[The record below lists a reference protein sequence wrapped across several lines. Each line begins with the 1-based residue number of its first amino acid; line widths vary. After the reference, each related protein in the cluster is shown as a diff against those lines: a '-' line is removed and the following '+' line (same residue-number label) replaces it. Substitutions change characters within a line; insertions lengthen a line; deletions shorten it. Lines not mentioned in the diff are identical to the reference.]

1 MADTR
6 LRKERK
12 RMDAEDGGLRVGYV
26 VKVFPRLSETFI
38 LNEILE
44 LERQGI
50 AVDIF
55 SLKPPTEPRYHG
67 DLSRLKASV
76 TYLSSAEGSE
86 AWRKIRADCLSADPD
101 PYRVGESFLQAARLE
116 EPTSLKLFLQALV
129 LAEAVRSRGILHL
142 HAHFATSATSVAMM
156 AHNLAGVTFSFTA
169 HAKDIYHR
177 ETDLQNLAAAFD
189 QAAFAVT
196 VTDHNVAT
204 LTQIAPGAYG
214 KLRRIYNGVSL
225 ERLENSPLAA
235 ADPPVIVSVG
245 RLVEKKGFPYL
256 VQACRLLKD
265 RGRSFRCLIVGSGDR
280 EQEITE
286 LIGQLDLDSEIE
298 LAGALPHEAVVA
310 AIRQGT
316 VMALPCI
323 VGEDG
328 NRDALPTVLL
338 EAMAL
343 GRPVVSTDLPGVTE
357 IVDHEINGL
366 LCPQRDPSGLAD
378 ALMRVLCEPGLAVS
392 LGRAARA
399 KAEDQFSLTHNVA
412 ELASCFRQAAA
423 PLTGLFRPEERLG
436 RAV

>member
-1 MADTR
+1 
-6 LRKERK
+6 
-12 RMDAEDGGLRVGYV
+12 MDGENRCLRVGYV

-44 LERQGI
+44 LERQGVEI
-50 AVDIF
+50 DIF
-55 SLKPPTEPRYHG
+55 SLKSPTEPRYHG
-67 DLSRLKASV
+67 DLSRLRASI
-76 TYLSSAEGSE
+76 TYLSPAEGSQP
-86 AWRKIRADCLSADPD
+86 WRKIRSDCLTSDPD
-101 PYRVGESFLQAARLE
+101 PFRVGESFLQATRLE
-116 EPTSLKLFLQALV
+116 DPTALRLFIQALI
-129 LAEAVRSRGILHL
+129 LAGAVRSRGITHL

-156 AHNLAGVTFSFTA
+156 AHKLASVTFSFTA

-177 ETDLQNLAAAFD
+177 DTDLGNLAAALE

-204 LTQIAPGAYG
+204 LSRITPAAYG

-225 ERLENSPLAA
+225 DRLEPSSLEPAG
-235 ADPPVIVSVG
+235 PPVIISVG

-256 VQACRLLKD
+256 IQACRLLKEK
-265 RGRSFRCLIVGSGDR
+265 GCSFRCVIIGGGDR
-280 EQEITE
+280 EQELRK
-286 LIGQLDLDSEIE
+286 LIGQLDLGDEID
-298 LAGALPHEAVVA
+298 LTGALPHESVVA
-310 AIRQGT
+310 AIREST

-357 IVDHEINGL
+357 IVDHETNGL
-366 LCPQRDPSGLAD
+366 MCPQRDAGALAD
-378 ALMRVLCEPGLAVS
+378 ALMRVLAEPGFAAS

-399 KAEDQFSLTHNVA
+399 KAEDQFSLSRNVA
-412 ELASCFRQAAA
+412 ELASCFRQAAT
-423 PLTGLFRPEERLG
+423 PLTGLYRPRQRIE

>member
-1 MADTR
+1 
-6 LRKERK
+6 
-12 RMDAEDGGLRVGYV
+12 MDAENCSLRVGYV
-26 VKVFPRLSETFI
+26 LKVFPRLSETFI

-44 LERQGI
+44 LERQGVKI
-50 AVDIF
+50 DIF

-67 DLSRLKASV
+67 DLSRLRASV

-86 AWRKIRADCLSADPD
+86 AWRKIRADCLSSDPD
-101 PYRVGESFLQAARLE
+101 PFRVGESFLQAARLE
-116 EPTSLKLFLQALV
+116 EPTALKLFLQALV

-156 AHNLAGVTFSFTA
+156 AHNLGAVTFSFTA

-177 ETDLQNLAAAFD
+177 ETDLESLAVAFD
-189 QAAFAVT
+189 QATFAVT
-196 VTDHNVAT
+196 VTDYNVAT
-204 LTQIAPGAYG
+204 LTGITPAAYG

-225 ERLENSPLAA
+225 DRLEASPLKPSE
-235 ADPPVIVSVG
+235 PPVIVSIG

-256 VQACRLLKD
+256 IQACRLLKE
-265 RGRSFRCLIVGSGDR
+265 RGRSFRCIIVGGGDR
-280 EQEITE
+280 ELELRE
-286 LIGQLDLDSEIE
+286 LIAQLDLQNEIE
-298 LAGALPHEAVVA
+298 LTGALPHELVTTV
-310 AIRQGT
+310 IRQST

-357 IVDHEINGL
+357 IVDHEINGI
-366 LCPQRDPSGLAD
+366 LCRQHDSSGLAD
-378 ALMRVLCEPGLAVS
+378 ALMRVLSDPGLAVS
-392 LGRAARA
+392 LGKAARR
-399 KAEDQFSLTHNVA
+399 KAEERFSLTCNVA
-412 ELASCFRQAAA
+412 ELASCFRAAAA
-423 PLTGLFRPEERLG
+423 PLIGLTRTNEQMR

>member
-1 MADTR
+1 
-6 LRKERK
+6 
-12 RMDAEDGGLRVGYV
+12 MDGENCGLKIGYV

-50 AVDIF
+50 EIEIF
-55 SLKPPTEPRYHG
+55 SLKPPTESRYHG
-67 DLSRLKASV
+67 DLSRLRAPV
-76 TYLSSAEGSE
+76 TYLSPAEGSE
-86 AWRKIRADCLSADPD
+86 TWRKIRSDCLSSDPD
-101 PYRVGESFLQAARLE
+101 PFRVGESFLQAARLE
-116 EPTSLKLFLQALV
+116 DPTALKLFIQALV
-129 LAEAVRSRGILHL
+129 LAGAVRSRGILHL

-156 AHNLAGVTFSFTA
+156 AHKLAAVTFSFTA

-177 ETDLQNLAAAFD
+177 DADLESLAAALD

-204 LTQIAPGAYG
+204 LSRITSAAYG

-225 ERLENSPLAA
+225 ERLEPSPLAL
-235 ADPPVIVSVG
+235 ADPPLIISVG

-256 VQACRLLKD
+256 IQACRLLKD
-265 RGRSFRCLIVGSGDR
+265 RGRSFRCLIVGGGDR
-280 EQEITE
+280 EQEIRK
-286 LIGQLDLDSEIE
+286 LIEHLDLGNEID
-298 LAGALPHEAVVA
+298 LAGALPHEGVAA
-310 AIRQGT
+310 AIREST
-316 VMALPCI
+316 VMVLPCI

-343 GRPVVSTDLPGVTE
+343 GRPVISTDLPGVTE

-366 LCPQRDPSGLAD
+366 VCPQRDSGALAE
-378 ALMRVLCEPGLAVS
+378 ALMRILTEPGLAAS

-399 KAEDQFSLTHNVA
+399 KAEDQFSLARNAA

-423 PLTGLFRPEERLG
+423 PLAGLYRPHERL